1 MIYNDVAAS
10 YIIDGLNAK
19 GLCVPQDIAIVSFDN
34 TLLAQTRK
42 MTSIAQPISEI
53 AHLAFQMV
61 NNNNK
66 QESIEMVEIDSRLII
81 RESSITLNIT
91 TL

>member
-19 GLCVPQDIAIVSFDN
+19 GLCIPQDIAIVSFDN
-34 TLLAQTRK
+34 TMLAQTRK
-42 MTSIAQPISEI
+42 ITSIAQPISEI

-61 NNNNK
+61 KNK

-81 RESSITLNIT
+81 RESSISLNIT